1 MITELEQ
8 IEQAIRVLDAQ
19 RSTLG
24 DAVVDTALAP
34 LREKL
39 AALAAR
45 EQPREA
51 KRKLVTILFADI
63 SGFTA
68 MSEKLDAEE
77 VTELLNA
84 LWARLDIAITSRG
97 GQIDK
102 HTGDGVMAIWGA
114 DAAREDDPERA
125 VLAAL
130 DMQAALASFQ
140 PTQDVSLGLRVG
152 INTGPVL
159 LGEIGLTREFTA
171 MGDAVNLASRLEN
184 AAPVGQVLISHDT
197 YRHVAGLFEL
207 RPQALL
213 PVKGKREPIQTYLV
227 QRARP
232 QAFCMHTRGIEGV
245 DTRMVGRETEL
256 GALQK
261 AYQNVV
267 ETGETRL
274 LVITGEAGMGKSRLL
289 HEFEKWL
296 DQYPG
301 QAQIFKGRA
310 TPVLQGV
317 PYGIIRDLFASK
329 FDILESDN
337 AAAALEKFRAGMGG
351 ILPPEKAD
359 LIGHWIGF
367 DFSNSPAVQKLAG
380 ISGFGRLA
388 QAYLGNY
395 LRAVAVRQPTLL
407 FLDDLHWADDSS
419 LDLIDHLAA
428 TMPRSQLLLVGLTR
442 PHLFERQPG
451 WGQRLTC
458 CSRLDLKLLSLQD
471 SCALVDEILKKV
483 DVVPDSLRGLVVG
496 SAEGNPYYLEEL
508 LKMML
513 DAGVIEPKPGE
524 SDRWRV
530 NLERLEATRIPPTLT
545 GILQARLDSLPR
557 SERELLQCAAVVGR
571 VFWDAA
577 VSDVLAGER
586 RQVRTI
592 LEAIGGREMIS
603 WQEHSAF
610 AGAQQYAFKHTLLHD
625 VTYETVLLKLRRD
638 YHAST
643 AHWLET
649 HAGERI
655 SEYAGLIAGHLER
668 ANLAE
673 QAIHYLRLAGERA
686 LGAYA
691 YREAADY
698 FKRALSHIPDEN
710 IERTSLL
717 VQLGETMWYLGEYEQ
732 AQTCLQEGLTLGEK
746 HGQAEYRS
754 DALVHLGAI
763 ARKQGSW
770 AQARAHLIESLDIA
784 RQVGNQN
791 KIANALHNLAWVDIR
806 QGVYL
811 EARAKLAESRML
823 YQAQDNRSGLAD
835 VLNGLGTVSL
845 NLGEYDETRRLYQE
859 SLAIFREVGDRPG
872 ESAALVNLGEA
883 ARRQG
888 DYEAARNYY
897 EAALKIDH
905 EIGDELLAAMTLGNL
920 GHTSLACQDYA
931 AAEEYYRKGLQAAL
945 EINDL
950 PDMLDILS
958 GLSGVL
964 LKTARQE
971 QALIVLGAVL
981 CHPAL
986 EDESRAIADQALES
1000 LQARFSPR
1008 EIEAGLA
1015 SGRGQ
1020 TLAGIIIKLLE
1031 THIR

>member
-1 MITELEQ
+1 MTTELEK

-19 RSTLG
+19 RGSLG
-24 DAVVDTALAP
+24 DTVVDTALAP

-39 AALAAR
+39 ATLTTQG
-45 EQPREA
+45 QPHEA
-51 KRKLVTILFADI
+51 KRKLATILFADV

-68 MSEKLDAEE
+68 MSEKLDAET

-84 LWARLDIAITSRG
+84 LWAHLDRVITNHG

-102 HTGDGVMAIWGA
+102 HIGDGVMAIWGA
-114 DAAREDDPERA
+114 DSAREDDPERA
-125 VLAAL
+125 VRAAL
-130 DMQAALASFQ
+130 EMQAALASFR
-140 PTQDVSLGLRVG
+140 PTQNVSLGLRVG

-159 LGEIGLTREFTA
+159 LGEIGSTREFTA

-184 AAPVGQVLISHDT
+184 AAPVGQVLVSRDT
-197 YRHVAGLFEL
+197 YRHIAGLFEVCS
-207 RPQALL
+207 QAPLL
-213 PVKGKREPIQTYLV
+213 VKGKREPVQTYLI

-232 QAFCMHTRGIEGV
+232 HAFRMNTRGIEGIV
-245 DTRMVGRETEL
+245 TRMIGRETEL

-261 AYQNVV
+261 AFQNVLK
-267 ETGETRL
+267 TGEMRL

-296 DQYPG
+296 SLHPG
-301 QAQIFKGRA
+301 RVRIFRGRA
-310 TPVLQGV
+310 TPSLQGV
-317 PYGIIRDLFASK
+317 PYGIVRDLFASS

-337 AAAALEKFRAGMGG
+337 AAAALEKFRAGMEG

-367 DFSNSPAVQKLAG
+367 DFSNSPTVQKLAG
-380 ISGFGRLA
+380 IAGFGKLA

-395 LRAVAVRQPTLL
+395 LRAVAARETTLL
-407 FLDDLHWADDSS
+407 LLDDLHWADDSS
-419 LDLIDHLAA
+419 LDLMIHLAA

-442 PHLFERQPG
+442 PQLFERQPDWSKG
-451 WGQRLTC
+451 LPCCIRLELQQLSQR
-458 CSRLDLKLLSLQD
+458 D

-483 DVVPDSLRGLVVG
+483 EVIPDSLRNLAVG
-496 SAEGNPYYLEEL
+496 NAEGNPYYLEEL

-524 SDRWRV
+524 SDHWRV
-530 NLERLEATRIPPTLT
+530 NPERLEATRIPPTLT
-545 GILQARLDSLPR
+545 GILQARLDSLPH

-571 VFWDAA
+571 LFWDAA
-577 VSDVLAGER
+577 VSEVSAEER
-586 RQVRTI
+586 QKVRATLDSI
-592 LEAIGGREMIS
+592 SGREMIF

-610 AGAQQYAFKHTLLHD
+610 AGTQEYAFKHTLLHE

-638 YHAST
+638 YHART
-643 AHWLET
+643 ARWLET

-668 ANLAE
+668 ANLTE
-673 QAIHYLRLAGERA
+673 PAIHYLRLAGERA

-710 IERTSLL
+710 IERTPLL
-717 VQLGETMWYLGEYEQ
+717 VQLGETTWYLGEYEQ
-732 AQTCLQEGLTLGEK
+732 AQTCLQEGLALGGK
-746 HGQAEYRS
+746 HGQAEHLS

-763 ARKQGSW
+763 ARKQGNW
-770 AQARAHLIESLDIA
+770 AQARAHLTESLAIA
-784 RQVGNQN
+784 RQAGNQN

-806 QGVYL
+806 QGAYR
-811 EARAKLAESRML
+811 EARVQLAESRML

-835 VLNGLGTVSL
+835 VLNGLGTVAL
-845 NLGEYDETRRLYQE
+845 NLGEYDETRQLYQE
-859 SLAIFREVGDRPG
+859 SLAIFHEVGDRPG

-888 DYEAARNYY
+888 DYTAARNYY
-897 EAALKIDH
+897 ETALRIDH

-950 PDMLDILS
+950 PDMLDILA
-958 GLSGVL
+958 GLAGVL
-964 LKTARQE
+964 LQTARIE
-971 QALIVLGAVL
+971 QALTILGAVL
-981 CHPAL
+981 SHPAL
-986 EDESRAIADQALES
+986 EDESRAIADQALET
-1000 LQARFSPR
+1000 LPTRLSPQ

-1015 SGRGQ
+1015 SGRSH
-1020 TLAGIIIKLLE
+1020 TLENIIKKLLA
-1031 THIR
+1031 IPCR

>member
-1 MITELEQ
+1 MTTELEK

-19 RSTLG
+19 RDSLG
-24 DAVVDTALAP
+24 DTVVDTALAP

-39 AALAAR
+39 ALIAAQG
-45 EQPREA
+45 QPREA
-51 KRKLVTILFADI
+51 KRKLATILFADV

-84 LWARLDIAITSRG
+84 LWTRLDAAITTHG

-102 HTGDGVMAIWGA
+102 HTGDGVMALWGA
-114 DAAREDDPERA
+114 DSAREDDPERA
-125 VLAAL
+125 VRAAL
-130 DMQAALASFQ
+130 EMQAALASFR
-140 PTQDVSLGLRVG
+140 PTQNVSLGLRVG

-159 LGEIGLTREFTA
+159 LGEIGSTREFTA

-184 AAPVGQVLISHDT
+184 AAPVGQVLVSHDT
-197 YRHVAGLFEL
+197 YRHIAGLFEVC
-207 RPQALL
+207 PQTPLS
-213 PVKGKREPIQTYLV
+213 VKGKREPVQTYLV
-227 QRARP
+227 ERARP
-232 QAFCMHTRGIEGV
+232 HAFRMNTRGIEGV
-245 DTRMVGRETEL
+245 VTRMIGRETEL
-256 GALQK
+256 GALQNTFE
-261 AYQNVV
+261 NVV
-267 ETGETRL
+267 KTGETRM

-296 DQYPG
+296 DLHPG
-301 QAQIFKGRA
+301 RVRVFKGRA
-310 TPVLQGV
+310 TPSLQGV
-317 PYGIIRDLFASK
+317 PYGIVRDLFARS

-337 AAAALEKFRAGMGG
+337 AAAALEKFRAGMEG

-359 LIGHWIGF
+359 LVGHWVGF

-380 ISGFGRLA
+380 ITGFGKLA

-395 LRAVAVRQPTLL
+395 LRAVSAHNPTLI
-407 FLDDLHWADDSS
+407 FFDDLHWADDSS
-419 LDLIDHLAA
+419 LDLITQLAA
-428 TMPRSQLLLVGLTR
+428 TMPHSQLLLVGLTR
-442 PHLFERQPG
+442 PDLFERQPG
-451 WGQRLTC
+451 WANGLAS
-458 CSRLDLKLLSLQD
+458 CSRLDLKLLSPQD
-471 SCALVDEILKKV
+471 SRTLVDEILKKV
-483 DVVPDSLRGLVVG
+483 EVIPDSLRNLVVG

-524 SDRWRV
+524 QDRWRV
-530 NLERLEATRIPPTLT
+530 NPERLEATRVPPTLT

-571 VFWDAA
+571 LFWDAA
-577 VSDVLAGER
+577 ISEVSAGER
-586 RQVRTI
+586 QKVRAT
-592 LEAIGGREMIS
+592 LDAISRREMIF

-610 AGAQQYAFKHTLLHD
+610 AGTQEYAFKHTLLHD

-638 YHAST
+638 YHART
-643 AHWLET
+643 ARWLET

-668 ANLAE
+668 ANLAG

-710 IERTSLL
+710 IERTPLL
-717 VQLGETMWYLGEYEQ
+717 VQLGETLWYLGEYEQ
-732 AQTCLQEGLTLGEK
+732 AQTRLQEGVTLAKK

-763 ARKQGSW
+763 ARKQGNW
-770 AQARAHLIESLDIA
+770 VQARAHLTESLAIA
-784 RQVGNQN
+784 RQVENQN

-806 QGVYL
+806 QGAYQ
-811 EARAKLAESRML
+811 EARVQLAESRLL
-823 YQAQDNRSGLAD
+823 YQTQDNRSGLAD
-835 VLNGLGTVSL
+835 VLNGLGTVAL
-845 NLGEYDETRRLYQE
+845 NLGEYDETRQLYQE
-859 SLAIFREVGDRPG
+859 SLALFHEVGDRPG
-872 ESAALVNLGEA
+872 ESAALVNLGET

-888 DYEAARNYY
+888 DYTAARTYY
-897 EAALKIDH
+897 EAALRIDH

-931 AAEEYYRKGLQAAL
+931 AAEEYYRNGLQAAL

-958 GLSGVL
+958 GLAGVL
-964 LKTARQE
+964 SQTARQE
-971 QALIVLGAVL
+971 QALTVLGAVL
-981 CHPAL
+981 DHPAL
-986 EDESRAIADQALES
+986 EDESRSIADQALET
-1000 LQARFSPR
+1000 LQTHLSPQ

-1020 TLAGIIIKLLE
+1020 PPENIIKKLLE
-1031 THIR
+1031 LPSR